1 MKAAGKS
8 LFGRWIGKGLEK
20 KDQAVSVPKAA
31 QVALAAQAVRAA
43 LCTAGKMK
51 KGIDKVLRMPY
62 DDKRRTFVLVFVLVK
77 EKENGERREIKSVGC
92 GDRAS

>member
-8 LFGRWIGKGLEK
+8 LSGRWIGKGLEK
-20 KDQAVSVPKAA
+20 KDQAV
-31 QVALAAQAVRAA
+31 RAA
-43 LCTAGKMK
+43 LCTVGKTK

>member
-1 MKAAGKS
+1 M
-8 LFGRWIGKGLEK
+8 
-20 KDQAVSVPKAA
+20 
-31 QVALAAQAVRAA
+31 ALAAQAVQAA
-43 LCTAGKMK
+43 LCTVGKTK

-62 DDKRRTFVLVFVLVK
+62 YDKRRTFVLVK

>member
-62 DDKRRTFVLVFVLVK
+62 DDKRRTFVLVK

>member
-8 LFGRWIGKGLEK
+8 LSGRWIGKGLEK
-20 KDQAVSVPKAA
+20 KDQAV
-31 QVALAAQAVRAA
+31 QAA
-43 LCTAGKMK
+43 LCTAGKTK

>member
-1 MKAAGKS
+1 M
-8 LFGRWIGKGLEK
+8 EK

-62 DDKRRTFVLVFVLVK
+62 DDKRRTFVLVK

>member
-8 LFGRWIGKGLEK
+8 LSGRWIGKGLEK
-20 KDQAVSVPKAA
+20 KDQAV
-31 QVALAAQAVRAA
+31 QAA
-43 LCTAGKMK
+43 LCTAGKTK

-62 DDKRRTFVLVFVLVK
+62 DDKRRTFVLVK